1 MDRNIY
7 QMKSR
12 YIVTPKDRQ
21 AAELLDYNKATDND
35 LIELALTEQ
44 QFNTLNYH
52 NVFSSLNEILGCSV
66 DDFED
71 ESITDERQLDTG
83 LNYLNAIIVNDE
95 GARKLLEKLIY
106 LFQEARSRK
115 TGVYFYF

>member
-1 MDRNIY
+1 
-7 QMKSR
+7 MKNR
-12 YIVTPKDRQ
+12 YIVTPKDKA
-21 AAELLDYNKATDND
+21 AAELLDYNKATDDD
-35 LIELALTEQ
+35 LIELVLTEE
-44 QFNTLNYH
+44 QFNVLNYH
-52 NVFSSLNEILGCSV
+52 NVFSGLDEILGCNI

-71 ESITDERQLDTG
+71 ESITDERQLEIG
-83 LNYLNAIIVNDE
+83 LNYLTAIIVNDE

>member
-1 MDRNIY
+1 
-7 QMKSR
+7 MKSR
-12 YIVTPKDRQ
+12 YIVTPKDK
-21 AAELLDYNKATDND
+21 ATVELLDYNKAADDD
-35 LIELALTEQ
+35 LIEFVLTEE
-44 QFNTLNYH
+44 QFNVLNCH
-52 NVFSSLNEILGCSV
+52 NVFSGLNEILGCDI

-71 ESITDERQLDTG
+71 ESITDGTQLEMG

-106 LFQEARSRK
+106 LFQEAISRK